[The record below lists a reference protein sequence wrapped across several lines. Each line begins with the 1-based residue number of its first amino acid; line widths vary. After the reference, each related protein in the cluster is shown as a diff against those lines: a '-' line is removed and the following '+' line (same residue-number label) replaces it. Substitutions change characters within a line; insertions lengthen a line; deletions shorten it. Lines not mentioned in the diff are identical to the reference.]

1 MKNKLYFLVIMLV
14 LMAAF
19 ESSLAM
25 SSQPS
30 TKSTNNT
37 EKHLN
42 YRSSS
47 PLQIFKS
54 YYNAIKH

>member
-42 YRSSS
+42 YGRSS
-47 PLQIFKS
+47 PLQLFKS